1 MPGVKLAALYGIYP
15 HLLGFCGPL
24 EKSET
29 KIILDFLSGFN
40 VPEKKIRKILK
51 EFKGAYFYYK
61 LIAKSNKIKNPFDE
75 KVVRAYWIGNS
86 LLEKVK
92 IKDLKKMIANDF
104 KAEKEIPETSKP
116 HHSFHVLAIGS
127 VSKRVNLKG
136 EKLDL
141 CRISWG
147 KVIRKSKVKSQK
159 SKVTVKYQP
168 LIKNKKFKFGKAI
181 QKEIFWDKIF
191 TPKIKIG
198 DWVSLHWNHLIQILN
213 REDLK
218 NLKKYTKLTLNSLN
232 EK

>member
-1 MPGVKLAALYGIYP
+1 MPGVKLAALYGIYL
-15 HLLGFCGPL
+15 HLLDFCGPR
-24 EKSET
+24 EESKT
-29 KIILDFLSGFN
+29 KILLNYLSGQKIS
-40 VPEKKIRKILK
+40 EQKIRKILK

-61 LIAKSNKIKNPFDE
+61 LIARSNKIKDPFNE
-75 KVVRAYWIGNS
+75 KVVKAYWIGNS

-92 IKDLKKMIANDF
+92 IWNLKKMIANDF
-104 KAEKEIPETSKP
+104 KVEKEIPETSKP

-147 KVIRKSKVKSQK
+147 KVKNIKNSKILVE
-159 SKVTVKYQP
+159 YQP
-168 LIKNKKFKFGKAI
+168 LIKDKNFRLGKPI
-181 QKEIFWDKIF
+181 QKEIFWDKNF
-191 TPKIKIG
+191 TPKVKIG
-198 DWVSLHWNHLIQILN
+198 DWVSFHWNHLIQILN

-218 NLKKYTKLTLNSLN
+218 NLKKYTRLTLNSLN

>member
-104 KAEKEIPETSKP
+104 KAEKEIPADKKDEYLAG
-116 HHSFHVLAIGS
+116 VLQI
-127 VSKRVNLKG
+127 KTQIQDFLKNQGVEEIKALG
-136 EKLDL
+136 EKFDPNFHEVVGEAEGKESGIIVEEVQKGYKLQ
-141 CRISWG
+141 G
-147 KVIRKSKVKSQK
+147 KVIR
-159 SKVTVKYQP
+159 P
-168 LIKNKKFKFGKAI
+168 A
-181 QKEIFWDKIF
+181 
-191 TPKIKIG
+191 KIKI
-198 DWVSLHWNHLIQILN
+198 I
-213 REDLK
+213 K
-218 NLKKYTKLTLNSLN
+218 
-232 EK
+232 